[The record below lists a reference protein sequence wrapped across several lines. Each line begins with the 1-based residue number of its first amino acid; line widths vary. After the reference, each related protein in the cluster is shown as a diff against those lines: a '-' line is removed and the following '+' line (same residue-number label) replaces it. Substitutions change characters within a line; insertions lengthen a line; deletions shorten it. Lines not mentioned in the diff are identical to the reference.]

1 MITPLARAA
10 QVLVE
15 EDNISNTDQAPGITR
30 DLQILK
36 NNNIVIVHQVETLRQ
51 HLEELVTLTN
61 NLSDPDVLAASQ
73 ALDEALN
80 TLYRVLSSLTKNQDP
95 LIR

>member
-15 EDNISNTDQAPGITR
+15 ENNISNTDQAPGITR

-61 NLSDPDVLAASQ
+61 NFADPEVLAASQ

-80 TLYRVLSSLTKNQDP
+80 KLYRVLSSITKDRDP
-95 LIR
+95 LID

>member
-1 MITPLARAA
+1 MVTPLARAA

-15 EDNISNTDQAPGITR
+15 EDNIKYTDQIPGINR
-30 DLQILK
+30 DLQIMK
-36 NNNIVIVHQVETLRQ
+36 NNNMVIVTQVEALRQ

-61 NLSDPDVLAASQ
+61 NLSDPDVLVASQ

-80 TLYRVLSSLTKNQDP
+80 RLYRVLSSLTKNQDP